1 MLIYAH
7 RGARGYAP
15 ENTMSA
21 FHQALNCNADGI
33 ELDVQLTKDQQLV
46 ICHDHTIDR
55 TSSGTGWIKD
65 FTLAQLKTLDFGTWF
80 APSFAGESIPTFQ
93 DFFAWY
99 VTTPLLLNIE
109 IKNGPVIY
117 EGIEEQLIST
127 MISNIPKDFDLYNR
141 IIISSFYHPSL
152 VKIKQINRQIKT
164 GVLFDDR
171 PIDVLSLIQQTKADY
186 LHPHWHYLER
196 NWIEAAH
203 EAGIGVNSYTI
214 NTQEEFDFSCAT
226 NIDGLFSDFPDRWSF
241 IPR

>member
-15 ENTMSA
+15 ENTMPA
-21 FHQALNCNADGI
+21 FRQAIICQADGI
-33 ELDVQLTKDQQLV
+33 ELDVQVTKDQQLV

-55 TSSGTGWIKD
+55 TSNGSGWIKD
-65 FTLAQLKTLDFGTWF
+65 LTLTELKALDFGSWF
-80 APSFAGESIPTFQ
+80 APSFANESIPTFQ
-93 DFFAWY
+93 EFFAWY

-109 IKNGPVIY
+109 IKNGPVVY
-117 EGIEEQLIST
+117 EGIEEQLINI
-127 MISNIPKDFDLYNR
+127 MKSNIPRNFDLYHR

-152 VKIKQINRQIKT
+152 VKIKQLEQRFKT

-171 PIDVLSLIQQTKADY
+171 PVDVLSLIQQTNADY
-186 LHPHWHYLER
+186 LHPHWHYLET

-214 NTQEEFDFSCAT
+214 NTQEEFDFSRAT
-226 NIDGLFSDFPDRWSF
+226 NIDGIFSDYPDRWSL
-241 IPR
+241 IHR